1 MIFSEMSISEKKKIN
16 FELTVERSSFLFYQ
30 NIQNM
35 STIFLKTIFFN
46 WKLLIKD
53 NYIIDFSYLKQIIFL
68 YEINIWILGKSK
80 NIPLSANVE
89 YLPLGFNIKLILQ

>member
-1 MIFSEMSISEKKKIN
+1 MSISENKKIN
-16 FELTVERSSFLFYQ
+16 FELSVERSSFLFYQ

-80 NIPLSANVE
+80 NIPLSANVK